1 MQKLRDY
8 QIAADAGVRKAF
20 RDGAK
25 RVLLTLPTGG
35 GKNTLAAKWL
45 HGVKA
50 KGSSGFFL
58 ADRRELI
65 DQASQRLLDNGVSH
79 GIIMSGVMPKRNEQ
93 IQVGSIQSV
102 IPVLYPRDPETAP
115 DKPIVNVI
123 VLDECDT
130 ATSTS
135 CKKIFA
141 AYPDALVLGI
151 TATPQ
156 RTDGRGLGDIFDV
169 LVEVV
174 DVATLIEDG
183 WLCDYRI
190 FEGNYDAPDE
200 DLQITE
206 SGEFDEKE
214 VAHRLDTDELVGDV
228 YTNWKARANGKQ
240 TIVFAQSRKH
250 GKHLLEV
257 FLAAKENFA
266 YVDGTTNKK
275 ERDEIIKKFGRGLIM
290 GIINVGILVK
300 GFDVPGIEC
309 VVLAYM
315 TASIIKY
322 RQTVGRGLRPVYL
335 RGLPLETVDERL
347 RAIALGPKPQG
358 LIILD
363 HGGNARHRFGG
374 PDAPHEWSLDGRK
387 KRAQPVQPV
396 LATCPICRAIVTSR
410 TRICP
415 DCGHEFVAK
424 APKAAL
430 PDTADGMLVEANYK
444 IRGSEKAERE
454 KARILALSEKEQRSI
469 ARAAAKAVK
478 DEAAAA
484 KLRRIEEEKEFLR
497 AAIAKQRPGD
507 INWKAPLIAFRRR
520 FKDEK
525 HPTGYFPGD
534 RHGAKVETRQLW
546 DEDERKLK
554 WKLFAFTFEG
564 RRYGLPA
571 EK

>member
-115 DKPIVNVI
+115 DRPIVNVI

-130 ATSTS
+130 ATSNS
-135 CKKIFA
+135 CKKIFE

-200 DLQITE
+200 NLEVTE
-206 SGEFDEKE
+206 SGEFDEIE
-214 VAHRLDTDELVGDV
+214 MANRLDTDELVGDV
-228 YTNWKARANGKQ
+228 YSNWKARADGKQ

-257 FLAAKENFA
+257 FLAAGENFA

-275 ERDEIIKKFGRGLIM
+275 ERDDIIRRFGAGLLK

-309 VVLAYM
+309 IVLAFM

-335 RGLPLETVDERL
+335 KGLPLGTVEQRL
-347 RAIALGPKPQG
+347 RAIALGPKSQG
-358 LIILD
+358 LLILD

-387 KRAQPVQPV
+387 KRAAPVQPV
-396 LATCPICRAIVTSR
+396 LSTCPTCRAIVTSR
-410 TRICP
+410 TRVCP
-415 DCGHEFVAK
+415 DCGYEFTAK
-424 APKAAL
+424 APRAAL

-454 KARILALSEKEQRSI
+454 KARILALSEKEQRAI
-469 ARAAAKAVK
+469 AREAARVAKA
-478 DEAAAA
+478 EAAEA
-484 KLRRIEEEKEFLR
+484 KLRRIEEEKDFLR
-497 AAIAKQRPGD
+497 AAVAKLSSND
-507 INWKAPLIAFRRR
+507 LTWKMPLTSFRRR

-525 HPTGYFPGD
+525 HPTGYFPGKQ
-534 RHGAKVETRQLW
+534 HGAEIKFKQIF
-546 DEDERKLK
+546 DQDERKMK
-554 WKLFAFTFEG
+554 WTIVAFEFEG
-564 RRYGLPA
+564 KTYGQQ
-571 EK
+571 